1 MKSIKNTKE
10 YSQIK
15 TGSEK
20 ESPRID
26 YNKLLRISD
35 ESKKRLAK
43 YLP

>member
-1 MKSIKNTKE
+1 MKNQT
-10 YSQIK
+10 QTK

-20 ESPRID
+20 ESPKID